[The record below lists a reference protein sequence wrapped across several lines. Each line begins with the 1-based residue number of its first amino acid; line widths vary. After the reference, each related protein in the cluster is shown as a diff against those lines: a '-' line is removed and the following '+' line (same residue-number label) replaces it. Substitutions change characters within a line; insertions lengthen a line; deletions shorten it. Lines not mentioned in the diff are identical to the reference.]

1 MQPTPEQH
9 DEQLQQQQQQ
19 QPQSSDREDHAEH
32 EDLRRRVAE
41 QQVLIEN
48 LEAALAA
55 AQAEKTN
62 PTAHNIPSSVSRA
75 AAPPAIGSAQAHPSL
90 QSQRSVSQLS
100 SDVLTPRRGTQATTA
115 FPHLSAAVASASFST
130 VGGGVALGVPVDA
143 AASLAAQRSTLRIQQ
158 ARLDRLREELEAE
171 KARVVAKQHRR
182 DPSMLKPAVPMK
194 PHPQQFQ
201 QQQPQPQQQS
211 QGLGRSPSIS
221 SLLQHSPGK
230 QSRIPQLRED
240 LSPSRSVVSHQQQ
253 QHQPQPLQQQQQQL
267 SHAAMMDPHI
277 SELSPPK
284 SARQLMAAQQV
295 RELPQQGAPLMPA
308 LAVPT
313 AVAAPR
319 AVPLPS
325 SPAATE
331 KSKSLQRKLLR
342 MHLFHNGSALFSE
355 DLLQSG
361 ALHFPPSPSH
371 SWTDA
376 QIDTLL
382 AVDANGL
389 PYGPQAAQHA
399 MALVDRVA
407 RRKRPL
413 DSLEALVAAMEA
425 ERQLA

>member
-1 MQPTPEQH
+1 
-9 DEQLQQQQQQ
+9 
-19 QPQSSDREDHAEH
+19 
-32 EDLRRRVAE
+32 
-41 QQVLIEN
+41 
-48 LEAALAA
+48 
-55 AQAEKTN
+55 
-62 PTAHNIPSSVSRA
+62 
-75 AAPPAIGSAQAHPSL
+75 
-90 QSQRSVSQLS
+90 
-100 SDVLTPRRGTQATTA
+100 
-115 FPHLSAAVASASFST
+115 
-130 VGGGVALGVPVDA
+130 
-143 AASLAAQRSTLRIQQ
+143 LRIQQ

-182 DPSMLKPAVPMK
+182 DPSMLKPAVPMQS
-194 PHPQQFQ
+194 HPQQFQ

-240 LSPSRSVVSHQQQ
+240 LSPSRSAVPPQQQ
-253 QHQPQPLQQQQQQL
+253 QHQPQPLQQQQL
-267 SHAAMMDPHI
+267 IHAALAPHSI
-277 SELSPPK
+277 TEHSPPK
-284 SARQLMAAQQV
+284 SARQLVAAQQA
-295 RELPQQGAPLMPA
+295 REQQGEHELMPA
-308 LAVPT
+308 SASAVPR
-313 AVAAPR
+313 ALAYAP
-319 AVPLPS
+319 AL
-325 SPAATE
+325 PAATE

-342 MHLFHNGSALFSE
+342 MHLYHNGSALFSE
-355 DLLQSG
+355 DLLHSG

-376 QIDTLL
+376 QIDALL

-413 DSLEALVAAMEA
+413 DSLEALIAAMEA

>member
-1 MQPTPEQH
+1 MQPTLEQH
-9 DEQLQQQQQQ
+9 EQLQPQQ
-19 QPQSSDREDHAEH
+19 QPQSDRQDQAEH

-48 LEAALAA
+48 LEAALAL
-55 AQAEKTN
+55 AQAEKAN
-62 PTAHNIPSSVSRA
+62 PAAHVIPSPVPRA
-75 AAPPAIGSAQAHPSL
+75 AAPPATGSAQAHSPV
-90 QSQRSVSQLS
+90 QPQRSVSQLS
-100 SDVLTPRRGTQATTA
+100 ADVLSPRRGPQVVTA
-115 FPHLSAAVASASFST
+115 FPPLSALAFSSSSAG
-130 VGGGVALGVPVDA
+130 GGGVALGVPVDA

-182 DPSMLKPAVPMK
+182 DPSMLKPAVPMQ
-194 PHPQQFQ
+194 PHPPQQFQ
-201 QQQPQPQQQS
+201 QQQPPLQQS

-230 QSRIPQLRED
+230 QSRIPHLRED
-240 LSPSRSVVSHQQQ
+240 LSPSRSVVPPQQQ
-253 QHQPQPLQQQQQQL
+253 QHQPQQLQQQQQL
-267 SHAAMMDPHI
+267 IHAAMAPHSI
-277 SELSPPK
+277 TEHSPPK
-284 SARQLMAAQQV
+284 SARQLMATQQM
-295 RELPQQGAPLMPA
+295 REQQPQQGGHEFMSASTALTATVPA
-308 LAVPT
+308 RPVPAT
-313 AVAAPR
+313 A
-319 AVPLPS
+319 
-325 SPAATE
+325 PAATE

-376 QIDTLL
+376 QIDALL
-382 AVDANGL
+382 AVDTDGL

-413 DSLEALVAAMEA
+413 DSLEALIAAMEA